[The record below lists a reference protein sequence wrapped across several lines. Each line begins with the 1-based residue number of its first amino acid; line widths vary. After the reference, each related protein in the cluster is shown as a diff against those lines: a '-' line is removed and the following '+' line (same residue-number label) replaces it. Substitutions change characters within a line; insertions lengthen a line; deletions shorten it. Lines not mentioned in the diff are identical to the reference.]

1 MTTAPHIPASGMDAW
16 RAQSSRKSAY
26 AASVPAMPGGN
37 TPWAQQYGSEIKK
50 LIERQ
55 AARAPRS
62 VQVHLG
68 PSELGSSC
76 HRQIVGK
83 LVAVAPTN
91 HVKHFWP
98 AILGT
103 AAHAWLAQ
111 AFEDENARI
120 QVQRFLT
127 ELSVTPVP
135 GHSGTTD
142 LYDRF
147 WEAVV
152 DHKVLGPSSLAKI
165 SSGKGPSRL
174 YRVQLLLYFLG
185 CLNAGLPAKRI
196 VLIAYPRTAAT
207 LDGLYVWEHI
217 PGPEDAALLA
227 EVLRDT
233 ELRKKLAREV
243 LSRRMT
249 LEQVPI
255 TPGEDC
261 IWCDQFR
268 PQAARDLGPG
278 CPGTS
283 IGQGSL

>member
-1 MTTAPHIPASGMDAW
+1 MTELPRGGLDAW
-16 RAQSSRKSAY
+16 RDQGSRKQAY
-26 AASVPAMPGGN
+26 AASVPTMPGGN
-37 TPWAQQYGSEIKK
+37 TAWARAYGTEIKQ
-50 LIERQ
+50 LVERQ
-55 AARAPRS
+55 ARRAPRS
-62 VQVHLG
+62 VQVHIG
-68 PSELGSSC
+68 PSELGSRC

-91 HVKHFWP
+91 HVLSLWP

-120 QVQRFLT
+120 GAERFLT
-127 ELSVTPVP
+127 EMRVTPIP
-135 GHSGTTD
+135 GHGGTTD
-142 LYDRF
+142 LYDRA
-147 WEAVV
+147 WEAVA
-152 DHKVLGPSSLAKI
+152 DHKVLGPTSLAKI
-165 SSGKGPSRL
+165 ASGKGPSRL

-196 VLIAYPRTAAT
+196 VLIAYPRTAAS

-233 ELRKKLAREV
+233 ALRKQLAAEI
-243 LSRRMT
+243 LARRMT

-255 TPGEDC
+255 TPGDEC
-261 IWCDQFR
+261 AFCSQFR
-268 PQAARDLGPG
+268 PQAARDMGPG